1 MTRDMTERQ
10 FREAIKRNGFKPV
23 LGGMWFE
30 DTTGQARGV
39 SFGGTF
45 HLKTFKLA
53 PIRGKSRTTVTS
65 SGMQPR

>member
-45 HLKTFKLA
+45 HLKTFKHA
-53 PIRGKSRTTVTS
+53 RRVTS
-65 SGMQPR
+65 ADRGQS